1 MKTNARLFYLL
12 AAFYAIDA
20 AVYAWLSTQWSVTGR
35 LEVIGSAALAMLAI
49 LAVFV
54 GFYLG
59 KSSKSMG
66 GVPPED
72 RDGNIEEGD
81 SEIGFFS
88 PWSWWPFALGIFA
101 ALTFASLAVGFW
113 LTFIAVPLALIA
125 LIGFVYEYSRGQHAH

>member
-1 MKTNARLFYLL
+1 MKTNGRLFYLL

-20 AVYAWLSTQWSVTGR
+20 IAYAWLSIEWFPGHR
-35 LEVIGSAALAMLAI
+35 LEVIGSAAIAMLAI
-49 LAVFV
+49 LSAFIA
-54 GFYLG
+54 FYL
-59 KSSKSMG
+59 SKSAKAMG
-66 GVPPED
+66 AVPPED

-101 ALTFASLAVGFW
+101 ALTFASLAIGFW
-113 LTFIAVPLALIA
+113 LTFIAVPLALVA